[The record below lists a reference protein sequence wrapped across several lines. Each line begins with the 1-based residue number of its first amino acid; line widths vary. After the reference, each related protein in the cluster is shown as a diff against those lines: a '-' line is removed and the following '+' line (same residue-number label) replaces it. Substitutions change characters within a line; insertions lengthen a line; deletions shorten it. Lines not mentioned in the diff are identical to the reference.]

1 MRKCLIGLL
10 LVVACAPAALAGEGM
25 WPLSNLPVS
34 TLQKNFDFTPSPAW
48 VKHVQLA
55 SVRLAE
61 GCSGS
66 FVSPDGLVL
75 TNHHCVVGCLEG
87 LSGPQKDLMGHY
99 FYAAARDEEP
109 KCPSM
114 EIEQLV
120 ERTDV
125 TGDIDKA
132 TAGLSGAAYDA
143 ARRAASSRLEQRCV
157 NGDAQKW
164 RCEVVSLYH
173 GGQFWLYKYRRYQ
186 DVRLVFAPSQQTA
199 FFGGNPDNFNYPRY
213 DYDVSFVRVYA
224 HGKPLHTPDYFHVSP
239 EGPKAGELV
248 FTSGNPGHT
257 ERGWTTAQLEGYRY
271 PILVQRLLYLSQYRG
286 LLEAYSAQSPEH
298 ARIAQGNLFFT
309 DNSIKA
315 LGGMLQALNNKPLF
329 DRKAR
334 EEARLQKRVE
344 SDPKLKKQYGDAW
357 SNIARAEKRR
367 VAMNTAYNLIVR
379 RGGFKARLFQ
389 IAFKLVLGAHERTL
403 PNSKRIADYRDAN
416 LPALAQQLFSGAP
429 VYPGYDRLRLAFSLE
444 KLRDGMG
451 PDSAIAEKLFA
462 RHSPAQVAKAAVQG
476 SKLAD
481 VALRK
486 KLWQGGEKA
495 VAASHDPMIGL
506 AREMLPYYLKYHR
519 LYKNDV
525 AAVLDAN
532 TAKIARARFALYGT
546 SIYPDAT
553 FTERLSYGVVKGW
566 NEQGKPVPPFTR
578 IKGLYRRAKGY
589 PPLAL
594 AEPWVRARGKLD
606 PDTPMNFVTTNDIVG
621 GNSGSPVI
629 DRKGVLVGLIFDGN
643 LHSLG
648 GSFWYNGT
656 LNRAV
661 AVDSRAI
668 LAGLKHVY
676 DARNLVKE
684 LTGQ

>member
-1 MRKCLIGLL
+1 MRRWVVFLL
-10 LVVACAPAALAGEGM
+10 AVVAFAPAALAGAGM

-34 TLQKNFDFTPSPAW
+34 TLQKNFDFTPSATW
-48 VKHVQLA
+48 VRHVQLA

-66 FVSPDGLVL
+66 FVSPNGLVL

-87 LSGPQKDLMGHY
+87 LSNKTRDLMGHF
-99 FYAAARDEEP
+99 FYAADRDKEL

-120 ERTDV
+120 KRTNV
-125 TGDIDKA
+125 TATVNKA
-132 TAGLSGAAYDA
+132 TAGLSGASYDA
-143 ARRAASSRLEQRCV
+143 ARRAASSKLEQQCV
-157 NGDAQKW
+157 NGHAQTW

-186 DVRLVFAPSQQTA
+186 HVRLVFAPSQQTA

-213 DYDVSFVRVYA
+213 DYDVSFVRVYV
-224 HGKPLHTPDYFHVSP
+224 HGKPLHTPYYFHVSP
-239 EGPKAGELV
+239 KGPKAGELV
-248 FTSGNPGHT
+248 FTSGNPGRT
-257 ERGWTTAQLEGYRY
+257 ERGWTMAQLAGYRY
-271 PILVQRLLYLSQYRG
+271 PILVNELLYLSQYRG
-286 LLEAYSAQSPEH
+286 LLEAYSAQSTEH
-298 ARIAQGNLFFT
+298 ARIAQGDLFFT
-309 DNSIKA
+309 DNAVKA
-315 LGGMLQALNNKPLF
+315 LGGMLEALNNTTLY

-334 EEARLQKRVE
+334 TEAALQKRVE

-357 SNIARAEKRR
+357 ANIAQAEKRAI
-367 VAMNTAYNLIVR
+367 AMNTAYSLIVR
-379 RGGFKARLFQ
+379 REGFRSRLFD
-389 IAFKLVLGAHERTL
+389 IAFTLVLGAHERSL
-403 PNSKRIADYRDAN
+403 PDSKRIDQYRGAN
-416 LPALAQQLFSGAP
+416 LPALTQQLFSGAP
-429 VYPGYDRLRLAFSLE
+429 VYPGYDRLRLAFSLT

-451 PDSAIAEKLFA
+451 PGSPIAEALFA
-462 RHSPAQVAKAAVQG
+462 HHSPKQVARRAVQG
-476 SKLAD
+476 TRLAD

-495 VAASHDPMIGL
+495 VKASHDPMIAL
-506 AREMLPYYLKYHR
+506 AREVLPFYLKYHR
-519 LYKNDV
+519 LYKDQV
-525 AAVLDAN
+525 SGVLDAN

-566 NEQGKPVPPFTR
+566 NEQGKPVPPFTH
-578 IKGLYRRAKGY
+578 IKGLYERAKGY

-594 AEPWVRARGKLD
+594 AEPWLKARGKLD
-606 PDTPMNFVTTNDIVG
+606 PETPMDFVTTNDIVG

-629 DRKGVLVGLIFDGN
+629 NRKGVLVGLIFDGN

-648 GSFWYNGT
+648 GSFWYNGK

-668 LAGLKHVY
+668 LTGLKQVY
-676 DARNLVKE
+676 GARHLVQE
-684 LTGQ
+684 LTGR